1 MKKLISLLAALTL
14 VSAFISCGNEPT
26 AEISEDS
33 EQTTEAVTTAE
44 NSEETTEANTAE
56 ASIQECHK
64 TIDNAEKPEVIRI
77 SFEGKCVDNI
87 KKHAKV
93 SDLYNVHVLHS
104 GVVGLIGVPIELEYD
119 EEVTEPR
126 LTFTYDTSELRGV
139 PEKNLVML
147 HYNENDAFYD
157 TVKKFSLNTDDCTVS
172 ADIKEQGVY
181 LLADAY
187 MWYGAWGMDVSEYEY
202 ERKPQ
207 DFPTD
212 WEREQETGDI
222 IKLADKEWAIEN
234 APNFHVSTA
243 EELASAVWYVNG
255 VGGMGVTV
263 TLEADIDLSG
273 YDWKPMGWGNYYFS
287 GLVDGKNH
295 TIKGMTIREGYVQ
308 TGFIGYGMGITVKDI
323 TFEDAYVSATH
334 CTGIVGGEIYSS
346 DCWENVH
353 VSGKVSG
360 GSDDYGAI
368 IGREAGTAFKNCSA
382 DVTVDGEPFEY
393 LSYRQKREDEVEIV
407 ETFHITLNDDGTI
420 TRDEHDG
427 FTNLGWQIMRNDQH
441 MLQRNAEGETTYDLM
456 GYIGDTPGN
465 YKVYV
470 CAYINGTY
478 IRVSNLIEFTI

>member
-1 MKKLISLLAALTL
+1 MKKYLALITSAMLAVCGL
-14 VSAFISCGNEPT
+14 SACGRET
-26 AEISEDS
+26 AVEMS
-33 EQTTEAVTTAE
+33 E
-44 NSEETTEANTAE
+44 NSESSSESGGETTEVPENTKETTAAVPE
-56 ASIQECHK
+56 FQECHK

-77 SFEGKCVDNI
+77 SFEGKCADNI

-93 SDLYNVHVLHS
+93 SDLYNVNVLHS

-147 HYNENDAFYD
+147 HYNENDGFYD
-157 TVKKFSLNTDDCTVS
+157 TVEDFSLNTDECTVS

-222 IKLADKEWAIEN
+222 IKLADKDWAMEN

-263 TLEADIDLSG
+263 TLEADIDLLD

-287 GLVDGKNH
+287 GLVDGKGH

-360 GSDDYGAI
+360 GRDDYGAI
-368 IGREAGTAFKNCSA
+368 IGREAGTAFKNCTA
-382 DVTVDGEPFEY
+382 DVTVNGEPFEY

-407 ETFHITLNDDGTI
+407 ETFTLTADADHTV

-427 FTNLGWQIMRNDQH
+427 FMNLGWMILKDDVQVLH
-441 MLQRNAEGETTYDLM
+441 RNAENELSYQYFGSDPGEYTIYL
-456 GYIGDTPGN
+456 
-465 YKVYV
+465 V
-470 CAYINGTY
+470 AYINGTY
-478 IRVSNLIEFTI
+478 IRVSNIIKYTI